1 MVPMNTAGE
10 GFYVERQREYS
21 LNPTRHAEGTEV
33 AIGQNT
39 DQWGAVVQGP
49 YKQFKG
55 KSRNTGPITLVLYE
69 DPPDAIPKIH
79 IM

>member
-1 MVPMNTAGE
+1 MNTAGE
-10 GFYVERQREYS
+10 GCYFERQMNILEI
-21 LNPTRHAEGTEV
+21 PHAEGTED

>member
-39 DQWGAVVQGP
+39 DQ
-49 YKQFKG
+49 
-55 KSRNTGPITLVLYE
+55 
-69 DPPDAIPKIH
+69 
-79 IM
+79 